1 MASLDQQQLARVR
14 SQMSRGEIIL
24 FTGAGFSCSARDR
37 AGRSLPTAGELKDEL
52 HELCYPGDPIDK
64 AATLGDLYD
73 VALRRHRRKLE
84 TFLEQRLSVDTATLP
99 EWYRTIFA
107 QPWLRVYTLNVD
119 DLAHAVVRHFELP
132 RPLNVI
138 SATVRDDPRTPVAR
152 ARADALE
159 TVHLNGTLPGPPD
172 ALTFSETQ
180 YAERLARQEPWYARC
195 ASDLLTR
202 PAIFIGT
209 ELHESTLFQHME
221 FRRTRGARGHQP
233 TSILITRELSASRAD
248 LLGDL
253 RIEWVAGTAESFAN
267 DLLPLLTD
275 AARSG
280 FTYVTGF
287 DARRG
292 TVNVPLVSDLS
303 AEHPNLDSEYL
314 LGQQPVWADLLTG
327 RAAHRDDDDGLLEL
341 AMRVMNGK
349 APATAIAI
357 TGTAGTGKST
367 ALMRLA
373 LAVSNAGTPV
383 YWVDQESE
391 APIAR
396 IVNTIRETTGRVAL
410 AIDDADLFGRQFAG
424 LLRDLIPTRADLLVM
439 FATRSNRIDP
449 LADMITSGGEV
460 SLAEHTIAPLSD
472 GDIDRI
478 IATLDRHNRLGILKG
493 KSDPERRRT
502 FRDLADRQ
510 ILVAMYKATTGEEF
524 EEKVQSEATQLM
536 GPLRSVYSLLCV
548 ATAQRQYLTR
558 DEVLL
563 ALGDEAASGIDAL
576 DRLVA
581 RHMVVATP
589 PTYRYTARHRVVADF
604 VLTKLQE
611 IGELKDVLIRLAF
624 VAGSKVTPG
633 VDRHGRMWRL
643 LKRITSHDFLRR
655 LIGVHGARELYET
668 VENLLAFDYHYWLQ
682 RGSLEVEVGDLRL
695 AEQFLDQARSLAAD
709 DYKVQTEYA
718 YLLMRKGIER
728 PADPDAPKF
737 VMRGMEALEEV
748 ILFRGKTDP
757 YPFHVLGSQGIA
769 WVHRAGLDPVENR
782 RLLDRLLNATEQ
794 GVRLH
799 PRERDLVQLRD
810 DVHREVLLT
819 AVPST
824 RVGARRS

>member
-1 MASLDQQQLARVR
+1 MARLDPQQLSRVR

-24 FTGAGFSCSARDR
+24 FTGAGFSCSAQDR
-37 AGRSLPTAGELKDEL
+37 AHRSLPTARQLKEEL
-52 HELCYPGDPIDK
+52 HELCYPGAPIDDQ
-64 AATLGDLYD
+64 ATLGDLYD
-73 VALRRHRRKLE
+73 VALRRHRKKLE
-84 TFLEQRLSVDTATLP
+84 RFLEQRLSVDTASLP
-99 EWYRTIFA
+99 DFYRTIFD

-119 DLAHAVVRHFELP
+119 DLAHAIARHFQLP

-138 SATVRDDPRTPVAR
+138 SATVRDDPRAPVAH
-152 ARADALE
+152 APADALE
-159 TVHLNGTLPGPPD
+159 VVHLNGTLPGP
-172 ALTFSETQ
+172 AESLTFSETQ

-202 PAIFIGT
+202 AAIFIGA

-221 FRRTRGARGHQP
+221 FRRTQGTRGHQP
-233 TSILITRELSASRAD
+233 TSILISPHLSASRVD
-248 LLGDL
+248 VLQDL
-253 RIEWVAGTAESFAN
+253 RIEWVAGTAESFAT
-267 DLLPLLTD
+267 DTLPLLAD

-280 FTYVTGF
+280 FAYITAVDWT
-287 DARRG
+287 RG
-292 TVNVPLVSDLS
+292 TATVPLVSDL
-303 AEHPNLDSEYL
+303 AAKHPTLDTEYL
-314 LGQQPVWADLLTG
+314 IGQQPVWADLLTG

-341 AMRVMNGK
+341 SKRVLNGK
-349 APATAIAI
+349 TPATAIAI

-373 LAVSNAGTPV
+373 LAISNAGIPV

-391 APIAR
+391 APISR
-396 IVNTIRETTGRVAL
+396 ILNTIRGTTGPIAL

-424 LLRDLIPTRADLLVM
+424 LLRDLIPTRNDLLVM
-439 FATRSNRIDP
+439 FAARSNRIDF
-449 LADMITSGGEV
+449 LADMITSSGEI
-460 SLAEHTIAPLSD
+460 SLEEHTIPPLSD

-493 KSDPERRRT
+493 KSDSERRRT

-524 EEKVQSEATQLM
+524 EQKVQDEATQLT
-536 GPLRSVYSLLCV
+536 GALRSVYSLLCV

-581 RHMVVATP
+581 RHMVVASP
-589 PTYRYTARHRVVADF
+589 PAYRYTARHRVVADF

-624 VAGSKVTPG
+624 VAGSKVTPAE
-633 VDRHGRMWRL
+633 DRQGRMWRL
-643 LKRITSHDFLRR
+643 LKRIMSHDLLRR
-655 LIGVHGARELYET
+655 LIGVIGARELYET
-668 VENLLAFDYHYWLQ
+668 VENLLSFDYHYWLQ
-682 RGSLEVEVGDLRL
+682 RGSLEVEIGDLRL

-709 DYKVQTEYA
+709 DYRVQTEYA
-718 YLLMRKGIER
+718 YLLMRKGIDR
-728 PADPDAPKF
+728 PANPDAERL
-737 VMRGMEALEEV
+737 VMRGMEALEEA

-757 YPFHVLGSQGIA
+757 YPFHVLGSQGLA
-769 WVHRAGLDPVENR
+769 WLHRTAVDPVQKR
-782 RLLDRLLNATEQ
+782 RLLDRLLHATEQ
-794 GVRLH
+794 GVQLH
-799 PRERDLVQLRD
+799 PRDRDLLQLRD
-810 DVHREVLLT
+810 DIRREVLLT
-819 AVPST
+819 AVPSK
-824 RVGARRS
+824 SP

>member
-1 MASLDQQQLARVR
+1 MTSLDQHQLARMR

-24 FTGAGFSCSARDR
+24 FTGAGFSCSAQDR
-37 AGRSLPTAGELKDEL
+37 AGRSLPTARQLKDEL
-52 HELCYPGDPIDK
+52 HELCYPGDPIDT

-73 VALRRHRRKLE
+73 VGLRRHRRKLE
-84 TFLEQRLSVDTATLP
+84 AFLEQRLSVDTATLP
-99 EWYRTIFA
+99 EFYRVILA
-107 QPWLRVYTLNVD
+107 QPWLRIYTLNVD
-119 DLAHAVVRHFELP
+119 DLAHAVARHFELP
-132 RPLNVI
+132 RALNVI

-159 TVHLNGTLPGPPD
+159 VVHLNGTLPGP
-172 ALTFSETQ
+172 AETLTFSETQ

-221 FRRTRGARGHQP
+221 FRRTRGMRARQP
-233 TSILITRELSASRAD
+233 TSLLIAPQLSASRAD

-253 RIEWVAGTAESFAN
+253 RIEWVAGTAESFAT
-267 DLLPLLTD
+267 DVLPLVTE

-292 TVNVPLVSDLS
+292 TVNVPLVSDLA
-303 AEHPNLDSEYL
+303 AEHPNLDTEYL
-314 LGQQPVWADLLTG
+314 LGQQPVWADVLTE
-327 RAAHRDDDDGLLEL
+327 RAAHRDDDDELLEL
-341 AMRVMNGK
+341 AMRVLNGK
-349 APATAIAI
+349 APATGIAI
-357 TGTAGTGKST
+357 TGTAGAGKST

-391 APIAR
+391 APISR
-396 IVNTIRETTGRVAL
+396 ILNTIRETTGPVAL

-439 FATRSNRIDP
+439 FATRSNRIDS

-460 SLAEHTIAPLSD
+460 SLVEHTVPPLSD
-472 GDIDRI
+472 GDIDRV

-493 KSDPERRRT
+493 KSDSERRRT

-524 EEKVQSEATQLM
+524 EEKVQDEATQLT
-536 GPLRSVYSLLCV
+536 GSLRSVYSLLCV
-548 ATAQRQYLTR
+548 ATSQRQYLTR

-589 PTYRYTARHRVVADF
+589 PAYRYTARHRVVADF

-611 IGELKDVLIRLAF
+611 IGELKEVLIRLAF
-624 VAGSKVTPG
+624 VAASKVTPG
-633 VDRHGRMWRL
+633 AERQGRMWRL
-643 LKRITSHDFLRR
+643 LKRIISHDFLRR
-655 LIGVHGARELYET
+655 LIGVNAARELYET
-668 VENLLAFDYHYWLQ
+668 VENLLSFDYHYWLQ

-695 AEQFLDQARSLAAD
+695 AEQFLDQARSLEAND
-709 DYKVQTEYA
+709 HKVQTEYA

-728 PADPDAPKF
+728 PADPDAERL
-737 VMRGMEALEEV
+737 VMRGMETLDEV

-757 YPFHVLGSQGIA
+757 YAFHVLGSQGLA
-769 WVHRAGLDPVENR
+769 WVHRAGLDAVEHR

-794 GVRLH
+794 GVRFH
-799 PRERDLVQLRD
+799 PRERDLIQLRD
-810 DVHREVLLT
+810 DIRREVLLT

-824 RVGARRS
+824 RVGAPGS